1 MKRILI
7 FVGLFYLL
15 AVMVTGC
22 SKKGDA
28 ITEPFTGRYKFTAFT
43 IDSFRFKI
51 TVNEELVTDSLK
63 SGREATKD
71 FYFTANDT
79 LARLKV
85 YNSVTGQLYVD
96 STFVFSIG
104 SHIIPIVQLSSGINP
119 GVPVAPDEEAPMPGN
134 SKIRFQ
140 YVRPQPVATLP
151 PNTLLFYD
159 SIKCII
165 RKNVSGPGGGVTYD
179 TIVLKQNEIS
189 KFYEA
194 RIGASYNIEVRHP
207 LTGFVYNNGT
217 SVSINTVVLPEF
229 NTAILY
235 SFDTL
240 SMGRQRYK
248 ITRVY

>member
-1 MKRILI
+1 MKRALI
-7 FVGLFYLL
+7 FTGLFYSLF
-15 AVMVTGC
+15 MIITGC
-22 SKKGDA
+22 SKKGDP
-28 ITEPFTGRYKFTAFT
+28 ITEPYTGKYKFTAFT

-51 TVNEELVTDSLK
+51 TVNDELVTDSLK
-63 SGREATKD
+63 SGREVTKD
-71 FYFTANDT
+71 FYFVDDT
-79 LARLKV
+79 LAKLKV
-85 YNSVTGQLYVD
+85 YNSLTGQLYVD
-96 STFVFSIG
+96 STITFSIG
-104 SHIIPIVQLSSGINP
+104 SHIIPIVQLSSGTNP
-119 GVPVAPDEEAPMPGN
+119 TVPTTPDEEAPLPGN

-140 YVRPQPVATLP
+140 YVRPQPIPTLP
-151 PNTLLFYD
+151 PNTLVFYD

-194 RIGASYNIEVRHP
+194 RIGANYNIEVRDP
-207 LTGFVYNNGT
+207 VSDFVYNNGNA
-217 SVSINTVVLPEF
+217 VSINTTVLPAF

-240 SMGRQRYK
+240 SLGRQRYR

>member
-1 MKRILI
+1 MKKVFVFIGLI
-7 FVGLFYLL
+7 CSVV
-15 AVMVTGC
+15 VMVTGC

-28 ITEPFTGRYKFTAFT
+28 IEEPFTGRYKFTAFT

-51 TVNEELVTDSLK
+51 TVNNELVTDSLK
-63 SGREATKD
+63 SGREVTKD
-71 FYFTANDT
+71 FYFAANDT

-96 STFVFSIG
+96 STIVFSIG

-119 GVPVAPDEEAPMPGN
+119 SVPVAPDEDAPLPGN

-140 YVRPQPVATLP
+140 YVRPQPIATLP

-179 TIVLKQNEIS
+179 TIVLRQNEIS

-194 RIGASYNIEVRHP
+194 RIGASYNIEVRNP

-229 NTAILY
+229 NTTILY